1 MPFPLPA
8 NAENVGAMVALGI
21 IEGLPDPFQF
31 DGPLAFPAGSAEG
44 TIIASVVNPVAG
56 ETYSILPANGKV
68 KWVGSQLQVG
78 PTASA
83 APTTI
88 TYTLGRDQSGRKFA
102 DVFDV
107 LVDTAGTP
115 AGALDKQVDGLAAL
129 NGSTMSHNSATGHVV
144 VRVAGRN
151 GGGVDPNITVTRAGV
166 SMTRVGEVH
175 DLVAGNPC
183 LAFFVIRGAATGA
196 QTIEIACDAGVG
208 AALVRVGD
216 LATLS
221 ASYLGNVASLID
233 SENNIIDLNIDL
245 QTPGSLLLNAAIWG
259 KPAIGG
265 VLEYQNSTL
274 QWYGETVTQDGPE
287 LIVNGDFSSAT
298 GWSMGSGWSV
308 AGGKAIRAPLP
319 ASANIIRSVGN
330 LPAHRAYKHSFTIEA
345 VTGLAYAYLSPDW
358 PSSGPA
364 RNSIATHTQVINTS
378 TTGSKSVGV
387 TASSNAALTIDS
399 MSFKEQIGTSAA
411 FYTSQS
417 TAQQGTY
424 SFTWEPAEGQPG
436 PCAALV
442 VELKGATLP

>member
-1 MPFPLPA
+1 MSFPLPP
-8 NAENVGAMVALGI
+8 NPENVGIMLSLGI
-21 IEGLPDPFQF
+21 IQGTPDPFLF

-44 TIIASVVNPVAG
+44 TIIASVTNPIAG
-56 ETYSILPANGKV
+56 ETYAAAPSDGKV

-83 APTTI
+83 SPTELH
-88 TYTLGRDQSGRKFA
+88 YTLTRNAGGLIYSSA
-102 DVFDV
+102 YDV
-107 LVDTAGTP
+107 LVDTAPAP
-115 AGALDKQVDGLAAL
+115 AGALDKQVDGLTAL

-196 QTIEIACDAGVG
+196 ATIAISCDAGVG

-216 LATLS
+216 LATLGASFPGSS
-221 ASYLGNVASLID
+221 ASYID
-233 SENNIIDLNIDL
+233 SQANIIDLGIDL
-245 QTPGSLLLNAAIWG
+245 QTPGSLLLNAAVWG
-259 KPAIGG
+259 KPSVGG
-265 VLEYQNSTL
+265 ILEYQSSTL
-274 QWYGETVTQDGPE
+274 QWYGETVIQDGPE

-298 GWSMGSGWSV
+298 GWSMGAGWSV
-308 AGGKAIRAPLP
+308 TGGKAVRAPMP

-330 LPAHRAYKHSFTIEA
+330 LPAYRAYKHSFALEA
-345 VTGLAYAYLSPDW
+345 VTGLAYAYVSPDW

-364 RNSIATHTQVINTS
+364 RNSVATHTQIINTS
-378 TTGSKSVGV
+378 ATGSKSVGV

-411 FYTSQS
+411 FYTNTT
-417 TAQQGTY
+417 TAQTGQM